1 MIEREI
7 NMPQDA
13 IQEAIKREMSQR
25 KMSQRDLADAL
36 GLHETSVSRVLA
48 EDYTPQL
55 ASSALQAILDFYGL
69 ELRTR
74 KKRS

>member
-1 MIEREI
+1 MQ
-7 NMPQDA
+7 QDA
-13 IQEAIKREMSQR
+13 IKEAIKREMQQR

-48 EDYTPQL
+48 EDYLPQL
-55 ASSALQAILDFYGL
+55 GSPALQAILDFYGL

-74 KKRS
+74 KKRG